1 MTNVI
6 QYLIELS
13 NEQKEMFS
21 QMSEKVQDVED
32 KMEVILFRIE
42 ELSNK
47 VNRD

>member
-21 QMSEKVQDVED
+21 QMTEKVQDVED